1 MIFSGIY
8 NRLQK
13 KFKGPIGYARYIGV
27 TIGENCK
34 LIDNPDWGS
43 EPYLITVGNHVY
55 FSSKCSLVTHDG
67 STWCFRDEPEYK
79 HVLRYGA
86 IEIKDNCFIGM
97 GVTILPNVTIGPNS
111 IVGAGSL
118 VTKDVQPNSVYA
130 GVPAKF
136 ICTMDEY
143 KTKCKEATPP
153 YNLEAYRTDKQK
165 VVMEMVLHNK

>member
-1 MIFSGIY
+1 
-8 NRLQK
+8 
-13 KFKGPIGYARYIGV
+13 
-27 TIGENCK
+27 
-34 LIDNPDWGS
+34 
-43 EPYLITVGNHVY
+43 
-55 FSSKCSLVTHDG
+55 
-67 STWCFRDEPEYK
+67 
-79 HVLRYGA
+79 
-86 IEIKDNCFIGM
+86 M